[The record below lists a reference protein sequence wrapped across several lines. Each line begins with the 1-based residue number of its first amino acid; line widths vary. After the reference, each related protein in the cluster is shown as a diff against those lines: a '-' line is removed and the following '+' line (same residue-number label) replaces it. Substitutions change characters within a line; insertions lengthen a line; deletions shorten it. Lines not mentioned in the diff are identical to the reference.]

1 MHRDLMDI
9 LRCPDDKAVLEL
21 DIDEEADD
29 GEILE
34 GTLTCTECGHAY
46 PIQEG
51 IPNLLPPDLQEEIQA
66 ELDEATGNI

>member
-21 DIDEEADD
+21 DIEEEADD
-29 GEILE
+29 GEVLE
-34 GTLTCTECGHAY
+34 GTLTCTECEHDY
-46 PIQEG
+46 PIEGG